1 MKFAEIQELIAQID
15 QSEIQKLELDFEGDH
30 ILIDKR
36 DIADQPVQVTGT
48 GEEVAKQQEQASP
61 ALPTASAKAVP
72 ESANQATEVKAN
84 TVQVKAPLVGI
95 VYLQPSPDKPQYK
108 KVGDHVQ
115 KGEVVCLIE
124 AMKMMTEIKS
134 TSSGTITEILVAN
147 EEVVEYD
154 QPLITIIPD

>member
-15 QSEIQKLELDFEGDH
+15 QSEIQKLELDFEGGH

-36 DIADQPVQVTGT
+36 DIADPPVQVTGT
-48 GEEVAKQQEQASP
+48 GEEVAKQEQASP

-154 QPLITIIPD
+154 QPLMTIIPD

>member
-15 QSEIQKLELDFEGDH
+15 QSEIQKLELDFEGGH

-48 GEEVAKQQEQASP
+48 GEEVAKQEQASP
-61 ALPTASAKAVP
+61 ALPTVSAKALP
-72 ESANQATEVKAN
+72 ESAKQATEVKAN

>member
-15 QSEIQKLELDFEGDH
+15 QSEIQKLELDFEGGH

-36 DIADQPVQVTGT
+36 DIADPPVQVTGT
-48 GEEVAKQQEQASP
+48 GEEVAKQEQASP

-72 ESANQATEVKAN
+72 ESAKQATEVKAN

-134 TSSGTITEILVAN
+134 TSSGIITEILVAN

>member
-15 QSEIQKLELDFEGDH
+15 QSEIQKLELDFEGGH

-48 GEEVAKQQEQASP
+48 GEEVAKQQQASP

-72 ESANQATEVKAN
+72 ESAKQATEVKAN

-154 QPLITIIPD
+154 QPLMTIIPD

>member
-15 QSEIQKLELDFEGDH
+15 QSEIQKLELDFEGGH

-36 DIADQPVQVTGT
+36 DIADPPVQVTGT
-48 GEEVAKQQEQASP
+48 GEEVAKQEQASP

-72 ESANQATEVKAN
+72 ESAKQATEVKAN

-154 QPLITIIPD
+154 QPLMTIIPD

>member
-15 QSEIQKLELDFEGDH
+15 QSEIQKLELDFEGGH

-48 GEEVAKQQEQASP
+48 GEEVAKQEQASP
-61 ALPTASAKAVP
+61 ALPTVSAKAAP

-95 VYLQPSPDKPQYK
+95 VYLQPGPDKPQYK

>member
-15 QSEIQKLELDFEGDH
+15 QSEIQKLELDFEGGH

-36 DIADQPVQVTGT
+36 DIVDQPVQVTGT
-48 GEEVAKQQEQASP
+48 GEEVAKQEQASP

-72 ESANQATEVKAN
+72 ESAKQATEVKAN

-154 QPLITIIPD
+154 QPLMTIIPD

>member
-15 QSEIQKLELDFEGDH
+15 QSEIQKLELDFEGGH

-48 GEEVAKQQEQASP
+48 GEEVAKQEQASP
-61 ALPTASAKAVP
+61 ALPTASVKTVP
-72 ESANQATEVKAN
+72 ESAKQATEVKAN

-154 QPLITIIPD
+154 QPLMTIIPD

>member
-15 QSEIQKLELDFEGDH
+15 QSEIQKLELDFEGGH

-36 DIADQPVQVTGT
+36 DIADQPVQVIGT
-48 GEEVAKQQEQASP
+48 GEEVAKQEQASP
-61 ALPTASAKAVP
+61 ALPTASAKAAP
-72 ESANQATEVKAN
+72 ESAKQATEVKAN

-154 QPLITIIPD
+154 QPLMTIIPD

>member
-15 QSEIQKLELDFEGDH
+15 QSEIQKLELDFEGGH

-48 GEEVAKQQEQASP
+48 GEEVAKQEQASP

-72 ESANQATEVKAN
+72 ESAKQATEVKAN

-154 QPLITIIPD
+154 QPLMTIIPD

>member
-15 QSEIQKLELDFEGDH
+15 QSEIQKLELDFEGGH

-36 DIADQPVQVTGT
+36 EIAEQPVQAIGS
-48 GEEVAKQQEQASP
+48 GEEVAEQQEQASP
-61 ALPTASAKAVP
+61 LLTTSAKAAS
-72 ESANQATEVKAN
+72 ESVEQASKVKTN
-84 TVQVKAPLVGI
+84 TVKVKAPLVGI

-115 KGEVVCLIE
+115 MGEVVCLIE

-154 QPLITIIPD
+154 QPLMTIIPD

>member
-15 QSEIQKLELDFEGDH
+15 QSEIQKLELDFEGGH

-48 GEEVAKQQEQASP
+48 GKETAKQEQASP

-72 ESANQATEVKAN
+72 ESAKQATEVKAN

-154 QPLITIIPD
+154 QPLMTIIPD

>member
-1 MKFAEIQELIAQID
+1 
-15 QSEIQKLELDFEGDH
+15 
-30 ILIDKR
+30 
-36 DIADQPVQVTGT
+36 DQPVQVTGT
-48 GEEVAKQQEQASP
+48 GEETAKQQEQASP
-61 ALPTASAKAVP
+61 ALPKDSAKAAP
-72 ESANQATEVKAN
+72 ESAKQATEVKAN

-154 QPLITIIPD
+154 QPLMTIIPD

>member
-15 QSEIQKLELDFEGDH
+15 QSEIQKLELDFEGGH

-36 DIADQPVQVTGT
+36 DIADQPVQVIGT
-48 GEEVAKQQEQASP
+48 GEEITKQQEQASP
-61 ALPTASAKAVP
+61 ALPTASAKAAP
-72 ESANQATEVKAN
+72 ESAKQATEVKTN
-84 TVQVKAPLVGI
+84 TMQVKAPLVGI

-108 KVGDHVQ
+108 KIGDHVQ

-154 QPLITIIPD
+154 QPLMTIIPD

>member
-15 QSEIQKLELDFEGDH
+15 QSEIQKLELDFEGGH

-48 GEEVAKQQEQASP
+48 GEEVAKQEQASP
-61 ALPTASAKAVP
+61 ALPTASAKALP
-72 ESANQATEVKAN
+72 ESAKQATEVKAN

-154 QPLITIIPD
+154 QPLMTIIPD

>member
-15 QSEIQKLELDFEGDH
+15 QSEIQKLELDFEGGH

-48 GEEVAKQQEQASP
+48 GEEVAKQEQASP

-72 ESANQATEVKAN
+72 ESAKQATEVKAN

>member
-15 QSEIQKLELDFEGDH
+15 QSEIQKLELDFEGGH

-48 GEEVAKQQEQASP
+48 GEEVAKQEQASP
-61 ALPTASAKAVP
+61 ALPTASVKAAP
-72 ESANQATEVKAN
+72 ESAKQATEVKAN

-154 QPLITIIPD
+154 QPLMTIIPD

>member
-15 QSEIQKLELDFEGDH
+15 QSEIQKLELDFEGGH

-48 GEEVAKQQEQASP
+48 GEEVAKQEQASP
-61 ALPTASAKAVP
+61 ALPTASVKAVP
-72 ESANQATEVKAN
+72 ESAKQATEVKAN

>member
-15 QSEIQKLELDFEGDH
+15 QSEIQKLELDFEGGH

-36 DIADQPVQVTGT
+36 DIADLPVQETGT
-48 GEEVAKQQEQASP
+48 GEEVAKQEQASP

-154 QPLITIIPD
+154 QPLMTIIPD

>member
-15 QSEIQKLELDFEGDH
+15 QSEIQKLELDFEGGH

-48 GEEVAKQQEQASP
+48 GEEVAKQEQASP

-154 QPLITIIPD
+154 QPLMTIIPD

>member
-15 QSEIQKLELDFEGDH
+15 QSEIQKLELDFEGGH

-48 GEEVAKQQEQASP
+48 GKETAKQQEQASP
-61 ALPTASAKAVP
+61 ALPKDSAKALP

-154 QPLITIIPD
+154 QPLMTIIPD

>member
-15 QSEIQKLELDFEGDH
+15 QSEIQKLELDFEGGH

-36 DIADQPVQVTGT
+36 DIADPPVQVTGT
-48 GEEVAKQQEQASP
+48 GEEVAKQEQASP

-72 ESANQATEVKAN
+72 ESAKQATEVKAN